1 MLIVLGRP
9 EGLPLFCQERRM
21 AMSAA
26 VKNDFSQGKMWRNI
40 LSQAIPLTI
49 AQAVQV
55 LYNVVDR
62 I

>member
-1 MLIVLGRP
+1 
-9 EGLPLFCQERRM
+9 
-21 AMSAA
+21 MSAS
-26 VKNDFSQGKMWRNI
+26 VQNDFSKGNMWKNI
-40 LSQAIPLTI
+40 LSQAIPLTV